1 MKKQMR
7 KWSGNLIKIEVG
19 VLCLFGMSF
28 YGYNKNEVNE
38 FISNV
43 TNEYESMLDK
53 LKQTNEEMK
62 KLRDDNSKLESQL
75 EQYKNIEGTLRRTLA
90 LAEES
95 NQTIRKSANDES
107 QAIVEDAKKNAS
119 RIINDALLKAQKIQ
133 DDADAIKRD
142 TIVYRNRVMN
152 IIKEQKELLDKYDD
166 IEY

>member
-1 MKKQMR
+1 MPKT
-7 KWSGNLIKIEVG
+7 
-19 VLCLFGMSF
+19 FGMSF

-53 LKQTNEEMK
+53 LKQTYEEMK

-75 EQYKNIEGTLRRTLA
+75 EQYKNIEGTLRRTLV

>member
-1 MKKQMR
+1 MPKT
-7 KWSGNLIKIEVG
+7 
-19 VLCLFGMSF
+19 FGMSF
-28 YGYNKNEVNE
+28 CGYNKNEVNE

>member
-1 MKKQMR
+1 MPKT
-7 KWSGNLIKIEVG
+7 
-19 VLCLFGMSF
+19 FGISF

-38 FISNV
+38 FMNNV
-43 TNEYESMLDK
+43 KNEYESMLDK
-53 LKQTNEEMK
+53 LKKTNEEMK
-62 KLRDDNSKLESQL
+62 KLREDNSKLQVEL
-75 EQYKNIEGTLRRTLA
+75 EQYKNIEGTLRRTLV

-107 QAIVEDAKKNAS
+107 QVILEDAKKNAS

-133 DDADAIKRD
+133 DDADNIKRD

>member
-1 MKKQMR
+1 MPKT
-7 KWSGNLIKIEVG
+7 
-19 VLCLFGMSF
+19 FGMSF

-62 KLRDDNSKLESQL
+62 KLRDDNSKLERQL
-75 EQYKNIEGTLRRTLA
+75 EQYKNIEGTLRRTLV

>member
-1 MKKQMR
+1 MPKT
-7 KWSGNLIKIEVG
+7 
-19 VLCLFGMSF
+19 FGMSF

-62 KLRDDNSKLESQL
+62 KLRDDSSKLESQL
-75 EQYKNIEGTLRRTLA
+75 EQYKNIEGTLRRTLV

>member
-1 MKKQMR
+1 MPKT
-7 KWSGNLIKIEVG
+7 
-19 VLCLFGMSF
+19 FGMSF
-28 YGYNKNEVNE
+28 YGYNKNEVND
-38 FISNV
+38 FLNNV
-43 TNEYESMLDK
+43 TKEYEDMLNK
-53 LKQTNEEMK
+53 LKKTADEK
-62 KLRDDNSKLESQL
+62 AKLESEL
-75 EQYKNIEGTLRRTLA
+75 EQYKSIETSLRRTLA

-107 QAIVEDAKKNAS
+107 IAILEDAKKNAS

-133 DDADAIKRD
+133 DDADNIKRD

>member
-1 MKKQMR
+1 MPKT
-7 KWSGNLIKIEVG
+7 
-19 VLCLFGMSF
+19 FGISF

-38 FISNV
+38 FMNNV
-43 TNEYESMLDK
+43 KNEYESMLDK
-53 LKQTNEEMK
+53 LKKTNEEIK
-62 KLRDDNSKLESQL
+62 KLREDNSKLQGEL
-75 EQYKNIEGTLRRTLA
+75 EQYKNIEGTLRRTLV

-107 QAIVEDAKKNAS
+107 QVILEDAKKNAS

-133 DDADAIKRD
+133 DDADNIKRD

>member
-1 MKKQMR
+1 MPKT
-7 KWSGNLIKIEVG
+7 
-19 VLCLFGMSF
+19 FGISF

-38 FISNV
+38 FMNNV

-53 LKQTNEEMK
+53 LKKTNEEIK
-62 KLRDDNSKLESQL
+62 KLREDNSKLQGEL
-75 EQYKNIEGTLRRTLA
+75 EQYKNIEGSLRRTLV

-107 QAIVEDAKKNAS
+107 QVILEDAKKNAS

-133 DDADAIKRD
+133 DDADNIKRD

>member
-1 MKKQMR
+1 MPKT
-7 KWSGNLIKIEVG
+7 
-19 VLCLFGMSF
+19 FGISF

-38 FISNV
+38 FMNNV

-53 LKQTNEEMK
+53 LKKTNEEIK
-62 KLRDDNSKLESQL
+62 KLREDNSKLQGEL
-75 EQYKNIEGTLRRTLA
+75 EQYKNIEGTLRRTLV

-107 QAIVEDAKKNAS
+107 QVILEDAKKNAS

-133 DDADAIKRD
+133 DDADNIKRD

-152 IIKEQKELLDKYDD
+152 IIKEQKELLGKYDD

>member
-1 MKKQMR
+1 MPKT
-7 KWSGNLIKIEVG
+7 
-19 VLCLFGMSF
+19 FGMSF

-75 EQYKNIEGTLRRTLA
+75 EQYKNIEGTLRRTLV

-95 NQTIRKSANDES
+95 NQTIRKSAGNC
-107 QAIVEDAKKNAS
+107 
-119 RIINDALLKAQKIQ
+119 R
-133 DDADAIKRD
+133 RC
-142 TIVYRNRVMN
+142 
-152 IIKEQKELLDKYDD
+152 
-166 IEY
+166 

>member
-1 MKKQMR
+1 MPKT
-7 KWSGNLIKIEVG
+7 
-19 VLCLFGMSF
+19 FGMSF
-28 YGYNKNEVNE
+28 YGYNKNDVNE

>member
-1 MKKQMR
+1 MPKT
-7 KWSGNLIKIEVG
+7 
-19 VLCLFGMSF
+19 FGMSF

-43 TNEYESMLDK
+43 TNEYECMLDK

-75 EQYKNIEGTLRRTLA
+75 EQYKNIEGTLRRTLV

-107 QAIVEDAKKNAS
+107 QAIVEDGKKIAS

>member
-1 MKKQMR
+1 MPKT
-7 KWSGNLIKIEVG
+7 
-19 VLCLFGMSF
+19 FGMSF

-62 KLRDDNSKLESQL
+62 KLRDNNSKLESQL
-75 EQYKNIEGTLRRTLA
+75 EQYKNIEGTLRRTLV

>member
-1 MKKQMR
+1 MPKT
-7 KWSGNLIKIEVG
+7 
-19 VLCLFGMSF
+19 FGMSF

-75 EQYKNIEGTLRRTLA
+75 EQYKNIEGTLRRTLV

-107 QAIVEDAKKNAS
+107 QAIVEAAKKNAS

>member
-1 MKKQMR
+1 MPKT
-7 KWSGNLIKIEVG
+7 
-19 VLCLFGMSF
+19 FGMSF

-95 NQTIRKSANDES
+95 NQTIRKSANEISNKIEIVKYIVSVKLDEKKKR
-107 QAIVEDAKKNAS
+107 EDAKKNAS

>member
-1 MKKQMR
+1 MWKER
-7 KWSGNLIKIEVG
+7 L
-19 VLCLFGMSF
+19 F

-119 RIINDALLKAQKIQ
+119 RIINDALLKTQKIQ

>member
-1 MKKQMR
+1 MPKT
-7 KWSGNLIKIEVG
+7 
-19 VLCLFGMSF
+19 FGISF

-38 FISNV
+38 FMNNV

-53 LKQTNEEMK
+53 LKKTNEEMK
-62 KLRDDNSKLESQL
+62 KPREDNSKLQSEL
-75 EQYKNIEGTLRRTLA
+75 EQYKNIEGTLRRTLV

-107 QAIVEDAKKNAS
+107 QVILEDAKKNAS

-133 DDADAIKRD
+133 DDADNIKRD

>member
-1 MKKQMR
+1 MPKT
-7 KWSGNLIKIEVG
+7 
-19 VLCLFGMSF
+19 FGMSF

-43 TNEYESMLDK
+43 TNEYENMLDK

-75 EQYKNIEGTLRRTLA
+75 EQYKNIEGTLRRTLV

>member
-1 MKKQMR
+1 MPKT
-7 KWSGNLIKIEVG
+7 
-19 VLCLFGMSF
+19 FGISF

-38 FISNV
+38 FMNNV
-43 TNEYESMLDK
+43 TNEYENMLDK
-53 LKQTNEEMK
+53 LKKTNEEIK
-62 KLRDDNSKLESQL
+62 KLREDNSKLQGEL
-75 EQYKNIEGTLRRTLA
+75 EQYKNIEGTLRRTLV

-107 QAIVEDAKKNAS
+107 QVIWEDAKKNAS

-133 DDADAIKRD
+133 DDADNIKRD

>member
-1 MKKQMR
+1 MPKT
-7 KWSGNLIKIEVG
+7 
-19 VLCLFGMSF
+19 FGISF

-38 FISNV
+38 FMNNV

-53 LKQTNEEMK
+53 LKKTNEEIK
-62 KLRDDNSKLESQL
+62 KLREDNSKLQGEL
-75 EQYKNIEGTLRRTLA
+75 EQYKNIEATLRRTLV

-107 QAIVEDAKKNAS
+107 QVILEDAKKNAS

-133 DDADAIKRD
+133 DDADNIKRD

>member
-1 MKKQMR
+1 
-7 KWSGNLIKIEVG
+7 
-19 VLCLFGMSF
+19 MSF

-75 EQYKNIEGTLRRTLA
+75 EQYKNIEGTLRRTLV

>member
-1 MKKQMR
+1 MPKT
-7 KWSGNLIKIEVG
+7 
-19 VLCLFGMSF
+19 FGISF

-38 FISNV
+38 FMNNV

-53 LKQTNEEMK
+53 LKKTNEEMK
-62 KLRDDNSKLESQL
+62 KLREDNSKLQGEL
-75 EQYKNIEGTLRRTLA
+75 EQYRNIEGTLRRTLV

-107 QAIVEDAKKNAS
+107 QVILEDAKKNAS

-133 DDADAIKRD
+133 DDADNIKRD

>member
-1 MKKQMR
+1 MPKT
-7 KWSGNLIKIEVG
+7 
-19 VLCLFGMSF
+19 FGMSF

-75 EQYKNIEGTLRRTLA
+75 EQYKNIEGTLRRTLV

-119 RIINDALLKAQKIQ
+119 RIINDALLKAKKIQ

>member
-1 MKKQMR
+1 MPKT
-7 KWSGNLIKIEVG
+7 
-19 VLCLFGMSF
+19 FGISF

-38 FISNV
+38 FMNNV
-43 TNEYESMLDK
+43 KNEYESMLDK
-53 LKQTNEEMK
+53 LKKTNEEMK
-62 KLRDDNSKLESQL
+62 KLREDNSKLQGEL

-107 QAIVEDAKKNAS
+107 QVILEDAKKNAS

-133 DDADAIKRD
+133 DDADNIKRD